1 MALLDPAIRRSTAW
15 HTGLAGVAT
24 LLIVSVPVAAVQLAS
39 PPSAPPTRDALVARA
54 LAGNLIDLA
63 GDGEIGGITAMLDA
77 GADVNATVRGDG
89 SPLIAAAGDGHLE
102 AVALLLDRGAN
113 INLAVQGDGSALIAA
128 AGDGHLDV
136 VRLLLDRGAD
146 VNQAVEGDGTALIA
160 AAGEGYAS
168 IVQLLLDRGADINQ
182 IVEGDENALI
192 TASADGHLD
201 VVKLLVSQ
209 GADVHARVLVDVFTY
224 DRGVRYV
231 GQEWR
236 SALSVARKENHTAVV
251 QFLQSVG
258 ARD

>member
-1 MALLDPAIRRSTAW
+1 M
-15 HTGLAGVAT
+15 
-24 LLIVSVPVAAVQLAS
+24 
-39 PPSAPPTRDALVARA
+39 
-54 LAGNLIDLA
+54 
-63 GDGEIGGITAMLDA
+63 
-77 GADVNATVRGDG
+77 
-89 SPLIAAAGDGHLE
+89 
-102 AVALLLDRGAN
+102 
-113 INLAVQGDGSALIAA
+113 
-128 AGDGHLDV
+128 
-136 VRLLLDRGAD
+136 
-146 VNQAVEGDGTALIA
+146 NQAVEGDGTALIA

-182 IVEGDENALI
+182 IVERDENALI

-251 QFLQSVG
+251 QFLQSRRGTRLGLSTFLPFLALGMAAG
-258 ARD
+258 APILPLLPFPPV

>member
-102 AVALLLDRGAN
+102 AVA
-113 INLAVQGDGSALIAA
+113 AA
-128 AGDGHLDV
+128 ARPRRQHQP
-136 VRLLLDRGAD
+136 RGSGRWQCAHC
-146 VNQAVEGDGTALIA
+146 
-160 AAGEGYAS
+160 
-168 IVQLLLDRGADINQ
+168 RG
-182 IVEGDENALI
+182 
-192 TASADGHLD
+192 
-201 VVKLLVSQ
+201 
-209 GADVHARVLVDVFTY
+209 R
-224 DRGVRYV
+224 R
-231 GQEWR
+231 R
-236 SALSVARKENHTAVV
+236 SSRRRQVAPRSRRRREP
-251 QFLQSVG
+251 G
-258 ARD
+258 G